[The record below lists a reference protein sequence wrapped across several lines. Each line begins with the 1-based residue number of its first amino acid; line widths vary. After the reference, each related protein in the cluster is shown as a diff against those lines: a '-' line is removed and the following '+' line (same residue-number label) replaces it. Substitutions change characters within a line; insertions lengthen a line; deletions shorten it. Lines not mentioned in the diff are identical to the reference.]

1 MFIETTFLRYG
12 HGASGLIGKTLN
24 ENAVHRWGMKSQ
36 TTEAF
41 NENTKSTH
49 FQACVWKTALD
60 EQPPN
65 LDPLKFG

>member
-36 TTEAF
+36 TTEHSIVLI
-41 NENTKSTH
+41 TCIGVKGIPCGKQITR
-49 FQACVWKTALD
+49 
-60 EQPPN
+60 
-65 LDPLKFG
+65 